1 MRTMEVSS
9 SAAHTASGVH
19 ETNLRWTSSEMFP
32 SLSAKQ
38 QLCVWLEVMFY
49 W

>member
-1 MRTMEVSS
+1 MSS
-9 SAAHTASGVH
+9 SAVHTASGVLG
-19 ETNLRWTSSEMFP
+19 TNLSWASSEIFP
-32 SLSAKQ
+32 WLSAKQ

>member
-9 SAAHTASGVH
+9 SAAHTASGVR